1 MMNTAL
7 QIVIIV
13 ATVILVTAFLVVAW
27 EMEHDIQP
35 RDPYQR

>member
-1 MMNTAL
+1 MNHAL
-7 QIVIIV
+7 EIAIIV
-13 ATVILVTAFLVVAW
+13 ATVVILTGYLVVGW